1 MRLWVCCGHGAGDSG
16 AVGNGYTEA
25 ERVRALGSRIKEL
38 GGDGVVLMDQ
48 RRNWFADHGFDSVQI
63 PEGDTVVELHM
74 DSGAAGAR
82 GGHVIYK
89 AGYAPDAYD
98 RALADAIS
106 GIFPGRAES
115 LKSRTDLRNC
125 NVCASRGINYR
136 LVEHGFISD
145 AGDVATFNAK
155 IDDIARTYLRVF
167 EISEEDSVTD
177 ADIKRIAEAVW
188 NFSQNGTLMRDRVQG
203 TDEAAC
209 EARRQLT
216 RTDDC
221 SGRGMELCDHDHIK
235 WLAAKQ
241 AEMDEKLDA
250 IIAKLGE

>member
-16 AVGNGYTEA
+16 AVGHGFTEA
-25 ERVRALGSRIKEL
+25 ERVRALGTRIKEL

-48 RRNWFADHGFDSVQI
+48 SRNWFADHGFDTVQI
-63 PEGDTVVELHM
+63 PEGDAVVELHM
-74 DSGAAGAR
+74 DSGEAGSH

-89 AGYAPDAYD
+89 AGFAPDAYD

-106 GIFPGRAES
+106 GIFPGRAEA
-115 LKSRTDLRNC
+115 LK
-125 NVCASRGINYR
+125 
-136 LVEHGFISD
+136 GFISD
-145 AGDVATFNAK
+145 AGDVATFNSK
-155 IDDIARTYLRVF
+155 IDEIARMYLTIFGV
-167 EISEEDSVTD
+167 SKEDEVTD

-188 NFSQNGTLMRDRVQG
+188 NFSQNGVLCRDRLQG
-203 TDEAAC
+203 TDEAAN

-221 SGRGMELCDHDHIK
+221 SGRGMELNDHDHIK
-235 WLAAKQ
+235 WMAAKQ

-250 IIAKLGE
+250 VLAALAK

>member
-16 AVGNGYTEA
+16 AVGHGFTEA

-48 RRNWFADHGFDSVQI
+48 RRNWYADHGFDSVSI
-63 PEGDTVVELHM
+63 PQGDAVVELHM

-89 AGYAPDAYD
+89 AGFAPDAYD

-106 GIFPGRAES
+106 GIFPGRAQT
-115 LKSRTDLRNC
+115 LVGRTDLRNC

-155 IDDIARTYLRVF
+155 IDEIARAYLTIF
-167 EISEEDSVTD
+167 GISHEVPEVPKEDTD
-177 ADIKRIAEAVW
+177 
-188 NFSQNGTLMRDRVQG
+188 M
-203 TDEAAC
+203 TDEQA
-209 EARRQLT
+209 EMLRKVYDQT
-216 RTDDC
+216 FSTFDP
-221 SGRGMELCDHDHIK
+221 SGRDVEMNDHDHIK
-235 WLAAKQ
+235 FIAAKQ
-241 AEMDEKLDA
+241 AKMDEKLDA
-250 IIAKLGE
+250 IIAKLG

>member
-16 AVGNGYTEA
+16 AVGHGFTEA

-48 RRNWFADHGFDSVQI
+48 SRNWYADHGFDSVSI
-63 PEGDTVVELHM
+63 PRGDAVVELHM
-74 DSGAAGAR
+74 DSGSAGAR

-89 AGYAPDAYD
+89 AGFAPDAYD

-106 GIFPGRAES
+106 GIFPGRAQT
-115 LKSRTDLRNC
+115 LVGRTDLRNC

-145 AGDVATFNAK
+145 AGDVSIFNAR
-155 IDDIARTYLRVF
+155 IDEIARAYLTIF
-167 EISEEDSVTD
+167 GISHEVPEVPKEDTD
-177 ADIKRIAEAVW
+177 
-188 NFSQNGTLMRDRVQG
+188 M
-203 TDEAAC
+203 TDEQSAQLA
-209 EARRQLT
+209 EVYRQVT

-221 SGRGMELCDHDHIK
+221 SGRGQQLNDHDHLK
-235 WLAAKQ
+235 WLAAKVQ
-241 AEMDEKLDA
+241 DNGERLARIEEMLAEMASK
-250 IIAKLGE
+250 

>member
-16 AVGNGYTEA
+16 AVGHGFTEA

-48 RRNWFADHGFDSVQI
+48 SRNWYADHGFDSVSI
-63 PEGDTVVELHM
+63 PKGDAVVELHM

-89 AGYAPDAYD
+89 AGFAPDAYD

-106 GIFPGRAES
+106 GIFPGRAQT
-115 LKSRTDLRNC
+115 LVGRTDLRNC

-145 AGDVATFNAK
+145 AGDVATFNSK
-155 IDDIARTYLRVF
+155 LDEIARAYLTIF
-167 EISEEDSVTD
+167 GISHEVPEVPKEDTD
-177 ADIKRIAEAVW
+177 
-188 NFSQNGTLMRDRVQG
+188 M
-203 TDEAAC
+203 TDEQSAQLA
-209 EARRQLT
+209 EVYRQVT

-221 SGRGMELCDHDHIK
+221 SGRGQQLNDHDHLK
-235 WLAAKQ
+235 WLAAKVQ
-241 AEMDEKLDA
+241 DNGERLARIEEMLAEMASK
-250 IIAKLGE
+250 

>member
-16 AVGNGYTEA
+16 AVGHGYTEA
-25 ERVRALGSRIKEL
+25 ERVRALGTRIKEL

-48 RRNWFADHGFDSVQI
+48 RRNWYADHGFDSVSI
-63 PEGDTVVELHM
+63 PKGDAVVELHM

-89 AGYAPDAYD
+89 AGFSPDAYD

-106 GIFPGRAES
+106 GIFPGRAQT
-115 LKSRTDLRNC
+115 LVGRTDLRNC

-145 AGDVATFNAK
+145 AGDVATFNAG
-155 IDDIARTYLRVF
+155 IDEIARAYLTIFGIFHEMPEVPK
-167 EISEEDSVTD
+167 EDTD
-177 ADIKRIAEAVW
+177 
-188 NFSQNGTLMRDRVQG
+188 M
-203 TDEAAC
+203 TDEQA
-209 EARRQLT
+209 EMLRKVYDQT
-216 RTDDC
+216 FSTFDP
-221 SGRGMELCDHDHIK
+221 SGRDVEMNDHDHLK
-235 WLAAKQ
+235 WMAAKQ
-241 AEMDEKLDA
+241 AKMDEKLDA

>member
-16 AVGNGYTEA
+16 AVGHGYTEA

-48 RRNWFADHGFDSVQI
+48 SRNWYADHGFDTVQV
-63 PEGDTVVELHM
+63 PQGDAVVELHM

-89 AGYAPDAYD
+89 AGLSPDAYD

-106 GIFPGRAES
+106 GIFPGRAQTLVGRS
-115 LKSRTDLRNC
+115 NLRNC

-145 AGDVATFNAK
+145 AGDVATFNAR
-155 IDDIARTYLRVF
+155 IDEIARAYLTIFGIAHTAPEVPK
-167 EISEEDSVTD
+167 EDTDMTD
-177 ADIKRIAEAVW
+177 AQEEMLRKVYDQT
-188 NFSQNGTLMRDRVQG
+188 FSTFDP
-203 TDEAAC
+203 
-209 EARRQLT
+209 
-216 RTDDC
+216 
-221 SGRGMELCDHDHIK
+221 SGRDVEMNDHDHIK
-235 WLAAKQ
+235 FIAAKQ
-241 AEMDEKLDA
+241 AKMDEKLDA
-250 IIAKLGE
+250 IIEALEGFVPAVTE

>member
-16 AVGNGYTEA
+16 AVGHGFTEA

-48 RRNWFADHGFDSVQI
+48 RRNWYADHGFDSVSI
-63 PEGDTVVELHM
+63 PQGDAVVELHM

-89 AGYAPDAYD
+89 AGFAPDAYD

-106 GIFPGRAES
+106 GIFPGRAQT
-115 LKSRTDLRNC
+115 LVGRTDLRNC

-155 IDDIARTYLRVF
+155 IDEIARAYLTIF
-167 EISEEDSVTD
+167 GISHEVPEVPKEDTD
-177 ADIKRIAEAVW
+177 
-188 NFSQNGTLMRDRVQG
+188 M
-203 TDEAAC
+203 TDEQA
-209 EARRQLT
+209 EMLRKVYDQT
-216 RTDDC
+216 FSTFDP
-221 SGRGMELCDHDHIK
+221 SGRDVEMNDHDHLK
-235 WLAAKQ
+235 WMAAKQ
-241 AEMDEKLDA
+241 AEMAEKLDA

>member
-16 AVGNGYTEA
+16 AVGHGYTEA

-48 RRNWFADHGFDSVQI
+48 SRNWYADHGFDSVSI
-63 PEGDTVVELHM
+63 PKGDAVVELHM

-106 GIFPGRAES
+106 GIFPGRAQT
-115 LKSRTDLRNC
+115 LVGRTDLRNC

-155 IDDIARTYLRVF
+155 IDEIARAYLTIF
-167 EISEEDSVTD
+167 GISHEVPEVPEEDTD
-177 ADIKRIAEAVW
+177 MTNEQEEMLRKVYDQT
-188 NFSQNGTLMRDRVQG
+188 FSTFDP
-203 TDEAAC
+203 T
-209 EARRQLT
+209 
-216 RTDDC
+216 
-221 SGRGMELCDHDHIK
+221 GREVEMNDHDHIK
-235 WLAAKQ
+235 WMAAKQ
-241 AEMDEKLDA
+241 AEMAEKLDA

>member
-16 AVGNGYTEA
+16 AVGHGYTEA
-25 ERVRALGSRIKEL
+25 ERVRALGTRIKEL

-48 RRNWFADHGFDSVQI
+48 SRNWYADRGFDSVSI
-63 PEGDTVVELHM
+63 PKGDAVVELHM

-106 GIFPGRAES
+106 GIFPGRAQT
-115 LKSRTDLRNC
+115 LVGRTDLRNC

-145 AGDVATFNAK
+145 AGDVATFNAR
-155 IDDIARTYLRVF
+155 IDEIARAYLTIF
-167 EISEEDSVTD
+167 GISHEVPEVPKEDTD
-177 ADIKRIAEAVW
+177 MTNEQAGMLQRIH
-188 NFSQNGTLMRDRVQG
+188 
-203 TDEAAC
+203 DEVK
-209 EARRQLT
+209 

-221 SGRGMELCDHDHIK
+221 TGRERGMLDHDK
-235 WLAAKQ
+235 LNWLGANQ
-241 AEMDEKLDA
+241 ADMRERIDAMDKKIDS
-250 IIAKLGE
+250 IIEALSK

>member
-16 AVGNGYTEA
+16 AVGHGYTEA

-48 RRNWFADHGFDSVQI
+48 RRNWYADNGFDTVSI
-63 PEGDTVVELHM
+63 PKGDAVVELHM

-89 AGYAPDAYD
+89 AGFAPDAYD

-106 GIFPGRAES
+106 GIFPGRAQT
-115 LKSRTDLRNC
+115 LVGRTDLRNC

-145 AGDVATFNAK
+145 AGDVATFNAR
-155 IDDIARTYLRVF
+155 IDEIARAYLTIF
-167 EISEEDSVTD
+167 GISHEVPEVPKED
-177 ADIKRIAEAVW
+177 ADMTNEQAEMLRKVYDQT
-188 NFSQNGTLMRDRVQG
+188 FSTFDP
-203 TDEAAC
+203 
-209 EARRQLT
+209 
-216 RTDDC
+216 
-221 SGRGMELCDHDHIK
+221 SGRDVEMNDHDHIK
-235 WLAAKQ
+235 WMAAKQ
-241 AEMDEKLDA
+241 AKMDEKLDA
-250 IIAKLGE
+250 IIAKLG

>member
-16 AVGNGYTEA
+16 AVGHGHTEA

-48 RRNWFADHGFDSVQI
+48 RRNWYADHGFDSVSI
-63 PEGDTVVELHM
+63 PQGDAVVELHM

-89 AGYAPDAYD
+89 AGFAPDAYD

-106 GIFPGRAES
+106 GIFPGRART
-115 LKSRTDLRNC
+115 LVGRTDLRNC

-145 AGDVATFNAK
+145 AGDVATFNART
-155 IDDIARTYLRVF
+155 DEIARAYLTIF
-167 EISEEDSVTD
+167 GISHEVPEVPKED
-177 ADIKRIAEAVW
+177 ADMTNEQAEMLRKVYDQT
-188 NFSQNGTLMRDRVQG
+188 FSTFDP
-203 TDEAAC
+203 
-209 EARRQLT
+209 
-216 RTDDC
+216 
-221 SGRGMELCDHDHIK
+221 SGRDVEMNDHDHIK
-235 WLAAKQ
+235 FIAAKQ
-241 AEMDEKLDA
+241 AKMDEKLDA
-250 IIAKLGE
+250 IIAKLG

>member
-16 AVGNGYTEA
+16 AVGHGFTEA
-25 ERVRALGSRIKEL
+25 ERVRALGTRIKEL

-48 RRNWFADHGFDSVQI
+48 RRNWYADHGFDSVSI
-63 PEGDTVVELHM
+63 PKGDAVVELHM

-89 AGYAPDAYD
+89 AGFAPDAYD

-106 GIFPGRAES
+106 GIFPGRAQT
-115 LKSRTDLRNC
+115 LVGRTDLRNC

-145 AGDVATFNAK
+145 AGDVATFNAR
-155 IDDIARTYLRVF
+155 IDEIARAYLTIF
-167 EISEEDSVTD
+167 GISHEVPEVPKEDTD
-177 ADIKRIAEAVW
+177 MTNEQAEMLRKVYDQT
-188 NFSQNGTLMRDRVQG
+188 FSTFDP
-203 TDEAAC
+203 
-209 EARRQLT
+209 
-216 RTDDC
+216 
-221 SGRGMELCDHDHIK
+221 SGRDVEMNDHDHIK
-235 WLAAKQ
+235 FIAAKQ
-241 AEMDEKLDA
+241 AKMDEKLDA

>member
-16 AVGNGYTEA
+16 AVGHGYTEA

-48 RRNWFADHGFDSVQI
+48 RRNWYADRGFDTVSI
-63 PEGDTVVELHM
+63 PKGDAVVELHM

-89 AGYAPDAYD
+89 AGFAPDAYD

-106 GIFPGRAES
+106 GIFPGRAQT
-115 LKSRTDLRNC
+115 LVGRTDLRNC

-145 AGDVATFNAK
+145 AGDVATFNAR
-155 IDDIARTYLRVF
+155 IDEIARAYLTIF
-167 EISEEDSVTD
+167 GISHEVPEVPKED
-177 ADIKRIAEAVW
+177 ADMTNEQAEMLRKVYDQT
-188 NFSQNGTLMRDRVQG
+188 FSTFDP
-203 TDEAAC
+203 
-209 EARRQLT
+209 
-216 RTDDC
+216 
-221 SGRGMELCDHDHIK
+221 SGRDVEMNDHDHIK
-235 WLAAKQ
+235 WMAAKQ
-241 AEMDEKLDA
+241 AKMDEKLDA
-250 IIAKLGE
+250 IIAKLG

>member
-16 AVGNGYTEA
+16 AVGHGYTEA

-48 RRNWFADHGFDSVQI
+48 SRNWYADHGFDTVSI
-63 PEGDTVVELHM
+63 PEGDAVVELHM

-89 AGYAPDAYD
+89 AGFAPDAYD

-106 GIFPGRAES
+106 GIFPGRAQT
-115 LKSRTDLRNC
+115 LVGRTDLRNC

-145 AGDVATFNAK
+145 AGDVATFNAR
-155 IDDIARTYLRVF
+155 IDEIARAYLTIF
-167 EISEEDSVTD
+167 GISHEVPEVPKED
-177 ADIKRIAEAVW
+177 AD
-188 NFSQNGTLMRDRVQG
+188 M
-203 TDEAAC
+203 TDEQA
-209 EARRQLT
+209 EMLRKVYDQT
-216 RTDDC
+216 FSTFDP
-221 SGRGMELCDHDHIK
+221 SGRDVEMTDHDHIK
-235 WLAAKQ
+235 WMAAKQ
-241 AEMDEKLDA
+241 AEMAEKLDA
-250 IIAKLGE
+250 IIAKLG

>member
-16 AVGNGYTEA
+16 AVGHGYTEA

-48 RRNWFADHGFDSVQI
+48 RRNWYADHGFDTVSI
-63 PEGDTVVELHM
+63 PKGDAVVELHM

-89 AGYAPDAYD
+89 AGFAPDAYD

-106 GIFPGRAES
+106 GIFPGRAQT
-115 LKSRTDLRNC
+115 LVGRTDLRNC

-136 LVEHGFISD
+136 LVENGFISD
-145 AGDVATFNAK
+145 AGDVATFNAR
-155 IDDIARTYLRVF
+155 IDEIARAYLTIF
-167 EISEEDSVTD
+167 GISHEVPEVPKEDTD
-177 ADIKRIAEAVW
+177 
-188 NFSQNGTLMRDRVQG
+188 M
-203 TDEAAC
+203 TDEQA
-209 EARRQLT
+209 EMLRKVYDQT
-216 RTDDC
+216 FSTFDP
-221 SGRGMELCDHDHIK
+221 SGREVEMNDHDHLK
-235 WLAAKQ
+235 WMAAKQ
-241 AEMDEKLDA
+241 AKMDEKLDA

>member
-16 AVGNGYTEA
+16 AVGHGFTEA

-48 RRNWFADHGFDSVQI
+48 SRNWYADHGFDSVSI
-63 PEGDTVVELHM
+63 PRGDAVVELHM
-74 DSGAAGAR
+74 DSGSAGAR

-89 AGYAPDAYD
+89 AGFAPDAYD

-106 GIFPGRAES
+106 GIFPGRAQT
-115 LKSRTDLRNC
+115 LVGRTDLRNC

-145 AGDVATFNAK
+145 AGDVATFNAR
-155 IDDIARTYLRVF
+155 IDEIARAYLTIF
-167 EISEEDSVTD
+167 GISHEVPEVPKEDTD
-177 ADIKRIAEAVW
+177 
-188 NFSQNGTLMRDRVQG
+188 M
-203 TDEAAC
+203 TDEQSAQLA
-209 EARRQLT
+209 EVYRQVT

-221 SGRGMELCDHDHIK
+221 SGRGQQLNDHDHLK
-235 WLAAKQ
+235 WLAAKVQ
-241 AEMDEKLDA
+241 DNGERLARIEEMLAEMASK
-250 IIAKLGE
+250 

>member
-16 AVGNGYTEA
+16 AVGHGYTEA

-48 RRNWFADHGFDSVQI
+48 RRNWYADHGFDTVSI
-63 PEGDTVVELHM
+63 PKGDAVVELHM

-89 AGYAPDAYD
+89 AGFAPDAYD

-106 GIFPGRAES
+106 GIFPGRAQT
-115 LKSRTDLRNC
+115 LVGRTDLRNC

-145 AGDVATFNAK
+145 AGDVATFNSK
-155 IDDIARTYLRVF
+155 LDEIARAYLTIF
-167 EISEEDSVTD
+167 GISHEVPEVPKEDTD
-177 ADIKRIAEAVW
+177 
-188 NFSQNGTLMRDRVQG
+188 M
-203 TDEAAC
+203 TDEQA
-209 EARRQLT
+209 EMLRKVYDQT
-216 RTDDC
+216 FSTFDP
-221 SGRGMELCDHDHIK
+221 SGRDVEMNDHDHIK
-235 WLAAKQ
+235 FIAAKQ
-241 AEMDEKLDA
+241 AKMDEKLDA

>member
-16 AVGNGYTEA
+16 AVGNGFTEA

-48 RRNWFADHGFDSVQI
+48 SRNWYADHGFDSVSI
-63 PEGDTVVELHM
+63 PKGDAVVELHM

-89 AGYAPDAYD
+89 AGFAPDAYD

-106 GIFPGRAES
+106 GIFHGRAQT
-115 LKSRTDLRNC
+115 LVGRTDLRNC

-145 AGDVATFNAK
+145 AGDVSTFNSK
-155 IDDIARTYLRVF
+155 LDEIARMYLTIF
-167 EISEEDSVTD
+167 GISHETPEVPKEDTD
-177 ADIKRIAEAVW
+177 
-188 NFSQNGTLMRDRVQG
+188 M
-203 TDEAAC
+203 TDEQA
-209 EARRQLT
+209 EMLRKVYDQT
-216 RTDDC
+216 FSTFDP
-221 SGRGMELCDHDHIK
+221 SGRDVEMNDHDHLK
-235 WLAAKQ
+235 WMAAKQ
-241 AEMDEKLDA
+241 ADHGARLDSIEAKLDA

>member
-16 AVGNGYTEA
+16 AVGHGFTEA

-48 RRNWFADHGFDSVQI
+48 RRNWYADKGFDTVSI
-63 PEGDTVVELHM
+63 PKGDAVVELHM

-98 RALADAIS
+98 RALADAVS
-106 GIFPGRAES
+106 GIFPGRAQT
-115 LKSRTDLRNC
+115 LVGRTDLRNC
-125 NVCASRGINYR
+125 NVCASRGIDYR

-145 AGDVATFNAK
+145 AGDVATFNGK
-155 IDDIARTYLRVF
+155 LDEIARMYLTVF
-167 EISEEDSVTD
+167 GITKEDIVTEQD
-177 ADIKRIAEAVW
+177 YQAIAEHVW
-188 NFSQNGTLMRDRVQG
+188 NFSQNGVLCRDRLQG

-221 SGRGMELCDHDHIK
+221 SGRGMDLNLHDHVK
-235 WLAAKQ
+235 WMAAKQ
-241 AEMDEKLDA
+241 AEMAEKLDA

>member
-16 AVGNGYTEA
+16 AVGHGHTEA

-48 RRNWFADHGFDSVQI
+48 RRNWYADKGFDTVSI
-63 PEGDTVVELHM
+63 PKGDAVVELHM

-89 AGYAPDAYD
+89 AGFAPDAYD

-106 GIFPGRAES
+106 GIFPGRAQT
-115 LKSRTDLRNC
+115 LVGRTDLRNC

-145 AGDVATFNAK
+145 AGDVATFNAR
-155 IDDIARTYLRVF
+155 IDEIARAYLTIF
-167 EISEEDSVTD
+167 GISHEVPEVPKED
-177 ADIKRIAEAVW
+177 AD
-188 NFSQNGTLMRDRVQG
+188 M
-203 TDEAAC
+203 TDEQA
-209 EARRQLT
+209 EMLRKVYDQT
-216 RTDDC
+216 FSTFDP
-221 SGRGMELCDHDHIK
+221 SGRDVEMNDHDHIK
-235 WLAAKQ
+235 WMAAKQ

-250 IIAKLGE
+250 IIAKLG

>member
-16 AVGNGYTEA
+16 AVGHGFTEA

-48 RRNWFADHGFDSVQI
+48 RRNWYADHGFDSVSI
-63 PEGDTVVELHM
+63 PQGDAVVELHM

-89 AGYAPDAYD
+89 AGFAPDAYD

-106 GIFPGRAES
+106 GIFPGRAQT
-115 LKSRTDLRNC
+115 LVGRTDLRNC

-155 IDDIARTYLRVF
+155 IDEIARAYLTIF
-167 EISEEDSVTD
+167 GISHEVPEVPKEDTD
-177 ADIKRIAEAVW
+177 
-188 NFSQNGTLMRDRVQG
+188 M
-203 TDEAAC
+203 TDEQA
-209 EARRQLT
+209 EMLRKVYDQT
-216 RTDDC
+216 FSTFDP
-221 SGRGMELCDHDHIK
+221 SGRDVEMNDHDHIK
-235 WLAAKQ
+235 WMAAKQ
-241 AEMDEKLDA
+241 AEMAEKLDA

>member
-16 AVGNGYTEA
+16 AVGHGYTEA

-48 RRNWFADHGFDSVQI
+48 RRNWYADHGFDTVSI
-63 PEGDTVVELHM
+63 PKGDAVVELHM

-89 AGYAPDAYD
+89 AGFAPDAYD

-106 GIFPGRAES
+106 GIFPGRAQT
-115 LKSRTDLRNC
+115 LVGRTDLRNC

-145 AGDVATFNAK
+145 AGDVATFNAR
-155 IDDIARTYLRVF
+155 IDEIARAYLTIF
-167 EISEEDSVTD
+167 GISHEVPEVPKED
-177 ADIKRIAEAVW
+177 ADMTNEQAEMLRKVYDQT
-188 NFSQNGTLMRDRVQG
+188 FSTFDP
-203 TDEAAC
+203 
-209 EARRQLT
+209 
-216 RTDDC
+216 
-221 SGRGMELCDHDHIK
+221 SGRDVEMNDHDHIK
-235 WLAAKQ
+235 WMAAKQ
-241 AEMDEKLDA
+241 AKMDEKLDA
-250 IIAKLGE
+250 IIAKLG

>member
-1 MRLWVCCGHGAGDSG
+1 MCCGHGAGDSG
-16 AVGNGYTEA
+16 AVGHGFTEA

-48 RRNWFADHGFDSVQI
+48 SRNWYADHGFDTVQV
-63 PEGDTVVELHM
+63 PQGDAVVELHM

-106 GIFPGRAES
+106 GIFPGRAQT
-115 LKSRTDLRNC
+115 LVGRTDLRNC

-145 AGDVATFNAK
+145 AGDVATFNAR
-155 IDDIARTYLRVF
+155 IDEIARAYLTIF
-167 EISEEDSVTD
+167 GISHEVPEVPEEDTDMTD
-177 ADIKRIAEAVW
+177 AQEEMLRKVYDQT
-188 NFSQNGTLMRDRVQG
+188 FSTFDP
-203 TDEAAC
+203 
-209 EARRQLT
+209 
-216 RTDDC
+216 
-221 SGRGMELCDHDHIK
+221 SGRDVEMNDHDHLK
-235 WLAAKQ
+235 WMAAKQ

-250 IIAKLGE
+250 IIAKLG